1 MLRLEAFSRVLE
13 IIKEVVDLLL
23 VDLQIRAI
31 DLQLQMAYLVL
42 PFILTPCIFNLGE

>member
-31 DLQLQMAYLVL
+31 DLQLQSGL
-42 PFILTPCIFNLGE
+42 PGTSFYSNSLHL